1 MAISEEERTVSPQ
14 PPVRRRLLGTALRK
28 YRESVGYGIE
38 EAARVLD
45 CDRSKI
51 SRIETG
57 QRGITAARLR
67 ELLTEYG
74 VPAPEQEALVAL
86 AYYGHEDGWWRSY
99 RDVLTEAGADLA
111 LLEAS
116 ATEILCFQ
124 AQVVPDLLQTEDYAR
139 ALADADPGYLD
150 DEERALAVKAKL
162 IRQAIVLGERQAHLE
177 VVLAEGAVRQ
187 MVGGP
192 EVMRRQLRRLANL
205 GAGDGV
211 SVGDVTV
218 QVLPFDAGAH
228 SAAGAAAMTVL
239 RFGDVPGLGIVHLGG
254 LRGGA
259 SLDSPED
266 VARYTRAFASLRA
279 TALSPEASVQLL
291 RDTARALPRG

>member
-1 MAISEEERTVSPQ
+1 MSSQ

-28 YRESVGYGIE
+28 YRENMGYGIE
-38 EAARVLD
+38 EAARVLG

-57 QRGITAARLR
+57 QRGITAQRLR

-86 AYYGHEDGWWRSY
+86 AYYGHEDGWWRAY
-99 RDVLTEAGADLA
+99 RDVLSEAGADLA

-116 ATEILCFQ
+116 ATEILGFE

-139 ALADADPGYLD
+139 ALADADLGYR
-150 DEERALAVKAKL
+150 DEQERALAVKAKL
-162 IRQAIVLGERQAHLE
+162 IRQAIALGERRAHLE

-205 GAGDGV
+205 GTGDGV

-218 QVLPFDAGAH
+218 QVLPFGAGAH
-228 SAAGAAAMTVL
+228 SATWTAAMTVL
-239 RFGDVPGLGIVHLGG
+239 RFGDVPGLGVVHLGG

-266 VARYTRAFASLRA
+266 VERYARAFASVRA
-279 TALSPEASVQLL
+279 AALSPEDSVRLL
-291 RDTARALPRG
+291 REMARMLPRG

>member
-1 MAISEEERTVSPQ
+1 MSEEERTVTGQ

-28 YRESVGYGIE
+28 YRENVGYGIE
-38 EAARVLD
+38 EAARILD

-57 QRGITAARLR
+57 QRGITAPPLR

-74 VPAPEQEALVAL
+74 VPAAEQEALVAL

-99 RDVLTEAGADLA
+99 RDVLSEAGADLA

-116 ATEILCFQ
+116 ATEMLSFQ
-124 AQVVPDLLQTEDYAR
+124 AHMVPDLLQTEEYAR
-139 ALADADPGYLD
+139 ALADADPAYSD
-150 DEERALAVKAKL
+150 DEERSLAVKVKL
-162 IRQAIVLGERQAHLE
+162 IRQAIALGERRVHLE

-205 GAGDGV
+205 GTGDGV
-211 SVGDVTV
+211 PVGDVTV
-218 QVLPFDAGAH
+218 QLLPFEAGAH
-228 SAAGAAAMTVL
+228 AAAGAGAMTVL
-239 RFGDVPGLGIVHLGG
+239 RFGDVPGLGIVYLGG
-254 LRGGA
+254 LCGGA
-259 SLDSPED
+259 SLDSPGD
-266 VARYTRAFASLRA
+266 VARYGRSFALLRA
-279 TALSPEASVQLL
+279 TALTPEASVQLL
-291 RDTARALPRG
+291 RDMARTLPRA

>member
-1 MAISEEERTVSPQ
+1 MSEEEPTVDGQ

-28 YRESVGYGIE
+28 YRENVGYRIE

-57 QRGITAARLR
+57 QRGITAAGLR

-74 VPAPEQEALVAL
+74 VPAAEQEALVAL

-99 RDVLTEAGADLA
+99 RDVLSEAGADLA

-116 ATEILCFQ
+116 ATQILGFQ
-124 AQVVPDLLQTEDYAR
+124 AQVVPDLLQTEEYAQ
-139 ALADADPGYLD
+139 ALADADPGYSG
-150 DEERALAVKAKL
+150 EQERALAVKAKL
-162 IRQAIVLGERQAHLE
+162 VRQAIVLGERRAHLE

-187 MVGGP
+187 MVGGAA
-192 EVMRRQLRRLANL
+192 VMRRQLRRLANL
-205 GAGDGV
+205 GTGDGV
-211 SVGDVTV
+211 AVGDVTV
-218 QVLPFDAGAH
+218 QVLPFEAGAH
-228 SAAGAAAMTVL
+228 SAAGAGAMTIL

-266 VARYTRAFASLRA
+266 VARYGRAFALLRA
-279 TALSPEASVQLL
+279 TALTPEASVQML
-291 RDTARALPRG
+291 RDMARALPRE

>member
-1 MAISEEERTVSPQ
+1 VTGQ
-14 PPVRRRLLGTALRK
+14 PSVRRRLLGAALRK
-28 YRESVGYGIE
+28 YRENVGYGIE

-57 QRGITAARLR
+57 QRGITAQRLR

-86 AYYGHEDGWWRSY
+86 AYYGHEGGWWRSY
-99 RDVLTEAGADLA
+99 RDVLSEAGADLV
-111 LLEAS
+111 LLEAC
-116 ATEILCFQ
+116 ATEILSFH
-124 AQVVPDLLQTEDYAR
+124 AQVIPDLLQTEDYAR
-139 ALADADPGYLD
+139 ALAGADPGYS
-150 DEERALAVKAKL
+150 DEQARALAVKAKL
-162 IRQAIVLGERQAHLE
+162 IRQAIVLGERRAHLE

-187 MVGGP
+187 LVGGP

-205 GAGDGV
+205 GTRDGV
-211 SVGDVTV
+211 SVGDVTI
-218 QVLPFDAGAH
+218 QVLPFAAGAH

-239 RFGDVPGLGIVHLGG
+239 GFGDIPGLGIVHLGG
-254 LRGGA
+254 LHGGA

-266 VARYTRAFASLRA
+266 VSRHARAFALLRA
-279 TALSPEASVQLL
+279 TALPPQDSVQLL
-291 RDTARALPRG
+291 RAMARALPRG

>member
-1 MAISEEERTVSPQ
+1 VSSQ

-28 YRESVGYGIE
+28 YRENVGYGIE

-57 QRGITAARLR
+57 QRGITAERLR

-99 RDVLTEAGADLA
+99 RDVLSEAGADLV

-116 ATEILCFQ
+116 ATEILGFQ
-124 AQVVPDLLQTEDYAR
+124 AQAVPDLLQTEDYAR
-139 ALADADPGYLD
+139 ALADADPAYC
-150 DEERALAVKAKL
+150 DEQERALAVKAKL
-162 IRQAIVLGERQAHLE
+162 IRQAIVLGERRAHLE

-254 LRGGA
+254 LGGGA
-259 SLDSPED
+259 SLDSPAD
-266 VARYTRAFASLRA
+266 VARYARAFALLRA
-279 TALSPEASVQLL
+279 AALPAGESVQLL
-291 RDTARALPRG
+291 RGMARALPRG

>member
-1 MAISEEERTVSPQ
+1 
-14 PPVRRRLLGTALRK
+14 VRRRLLGTALRK
-28 YRESVGYGIE
+28 YRENVGYRIE

-57 QRGITAARLR
+57 QRGITAAGLR

-74 VPAPEQEALVAL
+74 VPAAEQEALVAL

-99 RDVLTEAGADLA
+99 RDVLSEAGADLA

-116 ATEILCFQ
+116 ATQILGFQ
-124 AQVVPDLLQTEDYAR
+124 AQVVPDLLQTEEYAQ
-139 ALADADPGYLD
+139 ALADADPGYSS
-150 DEERALAVKAKL
+150 EQERALAVKAKL
-162 IRQAIVLGERQAHLE
+162 IRQAIVLGERRAHLE

-187 MVGGP
+187 MVGGA

-205 GAGDGV
+205 GTGHGV
-211 SVGDVTV
+211 AVGDVTV
-218 QVLPFDAGAH
+218 QVLPFEAGAH
-228 SAAGAAAMTVL
+228 SVAGAGAMTVL

-266 VARYTRAFASLRA
+266 VARYGRAFALLRA
-279 TALSPEASVQLL
+279 TALTPEASVQML
-291 RDTARALPRG
+291 RDMARALPRE

>member
-1 MAISEEERTVSPQ
+1 
-14 PPVRRRLLGTALRK
+14 VRRRLLGTALRK
-28 YRESVGYGIE
+28 YRENAGYGIE

-57 QRGITAARLR
+57 QRGVSAAPLR
-67 ELLTEYG
+67 ELLAEYG
-74 VPAPEQEALVAL
+74 VPAPEREALVAL

-99 RDVLTEAGADLA
+99 RDVLSEAGADLA

-116 ATEILCFQ
+116 ATELLSFQ
-124 AQVVPDLLQTEDYAR
+124 AQLVPDLLQTEEYAR
-139 ALADADPGYLD
+139 ALADADPGYPGGQ
-150 DEERALAVKAKL
+150 ERALAVKATL
-162 IRQAIVLGERQAHLE
+162 IRQAIVLGERRAHLE

-205 GAGDGV
+205 GTEDGV

-266 VARYTRAFASLRA
+266 VARYARAFDVLRA
-279 TALSPEASVQLL
+279 TALPPAASVQLL
-291 RDTARALPRG
+291 RDMARALPRG